1 MSLLKTGP
9 WAVQSKI
16 YIFIQNSIKHECVC
30 MGGGGGGLLG
40 EGGGEV
46 HKDKEIPEQANVFAS
61 WKVSEKC

>member
-1 MSLLKTGP
+1 MS
-9 WAVQSKI
+9 V
-16 YIFIQNSIKHECVC
+16 CVWGG
-30 MGGGGGGLLG
+30 GGGGGGLLG